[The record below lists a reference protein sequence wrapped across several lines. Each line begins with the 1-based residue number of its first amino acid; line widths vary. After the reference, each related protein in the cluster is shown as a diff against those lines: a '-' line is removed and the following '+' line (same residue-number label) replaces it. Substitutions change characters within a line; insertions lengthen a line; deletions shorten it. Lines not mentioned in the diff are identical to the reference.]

1 MGTALRLLLDT
12 QVFYWWAYD
21 KAHISPRALTA
32 IKSSEEV
39 LISLV
44 TYWEIAIK
52 QRTGKMKAFEVL
64 AEGPSGLP
72 SMGFNLLRIDYR
84 HITGTL
90 QLPLHHRDPF
100 DRLLLSQ
107 AKTEGVSLVS
117 TDTMFD
123 QYEIK
128 RLW

>member
-1 MGTALRLLLDT
+1 M
-12 QVFYWWAYD
+12 
-21 KAHISPRALTA
+21 TA
-32 IKSSEEV
+32 IKSSEEALV
-39 LISLV
+39 SLV
-44 TYWEIAIK
+44 TFWEIAIK
-52 QRTGKMKAFEVL
+52 QRTGKMKAAEVL
-64 AEGPSGLP
+64 SEGPSGLA
-72 SMGFNLLRIDYR
+72 SMGFNLLRIEYR

-107 AKTEGVSLVS
+107 AKAEGVSLVS

-123 QYEIK
+123 DYGIK

>member
-1 MGTALRLLLDT
+1 M
-12 QVFYWWAYD
+12 
-21 KAHISPRALTA
+21 TA

-39 LISLV
+39 LVSLV

-52 QRTGKMKAFEVL
+52 HRTGKIKASEML
-64 AEGPSGLP
+64 IEGPGGLA
-72 SMGFNLLRIDYR
+72 SMGFNLLRIEYR

-107 AKTEGVSLVS
+107 ARVEKVSLVS

-123 QYEIK
+123 DYGIK
-128 RLW
+128 RIW

>member
-1 MGTALRLLLDT
+1 MA
-12 QVFYWWAYD
+12 
-21 KAHISPRALTA
+21 A
-32 IKSSEEV
+32 IKSSEDV
-39 LISLV
+39 LVSLV

-52 QRTGKMKAFEVL
+52 QRAGKMQASEVL
-64 AEGPSGLP
+64 MEGPSGLV
-72 SMGFNLLRIDYR
+72 SMGFNLLRIEYR

-107 AKTEGVSLVS
+107 AKMEEVSLVS
-117 TDTMFD
+117 TDRIFD
-123 QYEIK
+123 HYGVK